1 MSTVPNETV
10 WCRYHYDPL
19 DRLSDCAPMNAAAI
33 QRFYCKSRLVTEIQ
47 GAVQR
52 SVVQHDDQLLAQQ
65 QRQGSVANAILLATD
80 LRRSVLHT
88 LDAQTHQPLIYTP
101 YGHLPADSGLTSLL
115 GFNGERRDP
124 VSGHYLLGNGYR
136 AFNPVLMRFNSPD
149 SLSPFGRGGLNA
161 YVYCLGDPV
170 NLEDRTGHMPLKCF
184 PLFTRRPRTPTTVNQ
199 GIPVAQT
206 STTAP
211 VTSNKASTP
220 LSSASAPGSSST
232 LQAPRKSS
240 QTSST
245 NPYPSIPEPIVQ
257 KWRSQDAF
265 NVHII
270 DTRNNKIIEV
280 VQITHTQRVTYEDL
294 LLSDRMDISTLSEQI
309 RQDFGLKKQENRLY
323 MLSLD
328 NVRPIDDFINIR
340 R

>member
-10 WCRYHYDPL
+10 GCRYHYDPL

-101 YGHLPADSGLTSLL
+101 YGHLPAESGLTSLL

-240 QTSST
+240 QSSST
-245 NPYPSIPEPIVQ
+245 NPYPSIPEVFVE
-257 KWRSQDAF
+257 KWQSQGAF
-265 NVHII
+265 SFQII
-270 DTRNNKIIEV
+270 DTQNYKTIEV
-280 VQITHTQRVTYEDL
+280 VQITPTQRNTYDFL
-294 LLSDRMDISTLSEQI
+294 LLSDSMDISTLSEQI
-309 RQDFGLKKQENRLY
+309 RQDFGLQKQENRLY